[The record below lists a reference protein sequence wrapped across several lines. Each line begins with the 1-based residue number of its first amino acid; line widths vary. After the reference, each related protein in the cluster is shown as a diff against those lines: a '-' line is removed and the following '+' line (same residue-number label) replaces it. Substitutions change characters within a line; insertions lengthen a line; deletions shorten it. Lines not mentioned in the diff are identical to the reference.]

1 MCYIKKAD
9 GSDMMPGCAALRMLL
24 AMTCCPAV
32 LLALRKLSAV
42 TCCPDVMNQERC
54 TTVEMCSV
62 VMCLRRTAMTLYMT
76 CLSADL
82 SNPELT
88 GLLLSSSLAL
98 YLDIMQQQVPLAYS
112 AYTSSMLSLTNAG

>member
-1 MCYIKKAD
+1 
-9 GSDMMPGCAALRMLL
+9 
-24 AMTCCPAV
+24 
-32 LLALRKLSAV
+32 
-42 TCCPDVMNQERC
+42 
-54 TTVEMCSV
+54 
-62 VMCLRRTAMTLYMT
+62 MTLYMT